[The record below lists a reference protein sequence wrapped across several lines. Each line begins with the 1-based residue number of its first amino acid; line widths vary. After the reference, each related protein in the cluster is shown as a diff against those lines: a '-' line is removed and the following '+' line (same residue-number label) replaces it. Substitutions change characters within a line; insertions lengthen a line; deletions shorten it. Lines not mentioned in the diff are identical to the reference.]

1 MYVDIEYSSTYSQ
14 YHTAQSL
21 MHKIFNRP
29 VFFCGM
35 LGGVYLAGV
44 PSDKFGRKRI
54 IIALQ
59 ILMSVQGVITAYM
72 PTIETFIAARF
83 IHALI
88 YVGETGIV

>member
-1 MYVDIEYSSTYSQ
+1 MNVYYP
-14 YHTAQSL
+14 SL
-21 MHKIFNRP
+21 P

-44 PSDKFGRKRI
+44 LSDKFGRKRI